1 MKQQKNKLQKVTF
14 KPKAQGGYRFKYE
27 EDKQI
32 VLNSKTGYTLYD
44 DKLEYPSI
52 FENTFTV
59 AVYTDKFNFEF
70 IVEGKENINGDTRYR
85 WNNADIRSI
94 LKVFCSPDDRRIV
107 LPSGIHD
114 YMLENK
120 FAIYE
125 TIKDKCTMQEY
136 RRLTS
141 EIFIYL
147 CQQQGFSTVKAK
159 IMGNLVDYFQK
170 NWQKKKWTVA
180 NA

>member
-1 MKQQKNKLQKVTF
+1 MSKNKFQGILF
-14 KPKAQGGYRFKYE
+14 EPKPQGGYRFKYE
-27 EDKQI
+27 EDKKI
-32 VLNSKTGYTLYD
+32 ILNSKTGYTLYD
-44 DKLEYPSI
+44 DKLDYPSI
-52 FENTFTV
+52 FENIFKVKVFT
-59 AVYTDKFNFEF
+59 TNFDF
-70 IVEGKENINGDTRYR
+70 SFKVEGKENINGDTRYR

-94 LKVFCSPDDRRIV
+94 LKLFCSPDDRRIV

-120 FAIYE
+120 FEIYE

-147 CQQQGFSTVKAK
+147 CTQQGFSTIKAK
-159 IMGNLVDYFQK
+159 MMGNLVDYFQK
-170 NWQKKKWTVA
+170 NWQKKKWRLP